1 MCICEV
7 INSDSNEASIRVDQR
22 RRRSPP
28 HLSLSLSLVAFALF
42 MLGEMVRREYFEY
55 DPNRVYMDGA
65 VENENEFD
73 DVCRRRGGNEELTH
87 VEEQEEEEE
96 E

>member
-1 MCICEV
+1 
-7 INSDSNEASIRVDQR
+7 
-22 RRRSPP
+22 
-28 HLSLSLSLVAFALF
+28 
-42 MLGEMVRREYFEY
+42 MVRREYFEY